1 MKFAL
6 FTHFPWPEG
15 TDPKRIFEQATEEVQ
30 VGEELGFHSAWLA
43 EHHFSRYGLGSSSL
57 VLAGSM
63 AAQTK
68 TIRLGTAVLVP
79 PLHHPVRLAEDTA
92 TVDSISGGRLD
103 VGFGRGTAGYE
114 YSGLN
119 VDREE
124 SQERFQEGIDV
135 IQGLWTT
142 PEYSHQGRYYQV
154 NQTTLVPS
162 PVQKPH
168 PPVYLAATRTEATLD
183 YVAST
188 GHSLIVGVVQDTPDA
203 LDLCRRFVKLSQKAG
218 HNVPMS
224 RIPFFRYFYVA
235 DTEAQARSDSQ
246 DALNWTLDM
255 TQWRR
260 TFTVGSEVNHRL
272 EDWRNT
278 RSELPPSY
286 DYLCQHRAI
295 IGTPD
300 HCVSKIKELQ
310 QQGIDSFGCNF
321 SFGGLEH
328 NKLLRSMK
336 LFSQEVM
343 PHFS

>member
-6 FTHFPWPEG
+6 FTHLPWPEG

-30 VGEELGFHSAWLA
+30 YGEELGFHSAWLA

-57 VLAGSM
+57 VLAASM

-92 TVDSISGGRLD
+92 TVDAISGGRLD

-114 YSGLN
+114 YTGLN

-124 SQERFQEGIDV
+124 SQERFQESIGV

-142 PEYSHQGRYYQV
+142 PEYSHHGRYYQV
-154 NQTTLVPS
+154 DQTTLVPP

-168 PPVYLAATRTEATLD
+168 PPIYLAATRTEATLE

-188 GHSLIVGVVQDTPDA
+188 GHSLMVGVVQDTPDA
-203 LDLCRRFVKLSQKAG
+203 LDLCRRFVELSRTAG
-218 HNVPMS
+218 HNLPMS
-224 RIPFFRYFYVA
+224 QIPFFRYFYVA
-235 DTEAQARSDSQ
+235 ESEAEARKDSQ
-246 DALNWTLDM
+246 AALNWTLDM

-260 TFTVGSEVNHRL
+260 TFTVGSEVNLRL
-272 EDWRNT
+272 QDWRDT

-286 DYLCQHRAI
+286 DYLCEHRAI

-300 HCVSKIKELQ
+300 QCVAKIKELQ
-310 QQGIDSFGCNF
+310 QQGIEYFGCNF
-321 SFGGLEH
+321 SFGGLDH
-328 NKLLRSMK
+328 KKLLRSME
-336 LFSQEVM
+336 LFSREVM
-343 PHFS
+343 PHFT

>member
-6 FTHFPWPEG
+6 FTHLPWPEG
-15 TDPKRIFEQATEEVQ
+15 TDPRRIFEQATEEVQ
-30 VGEELGFHSAWLA
+30 YGEELGFHSAWLA

-57 VLAGSM
+57 VLAASM
-63 AAQTK
+63 AAHTK

-114 YSGLN
+114 YTGLN
-119 VDREE
+119 MDREE
-124 SQERFQEGIDV
+124 SQERFQESIGV

-142 PEYSHQGRYYQV
+142 PEYSHHGRYYQV
-154 NQTTLVPS
+154 NQTTLVPP

-168 PPVYLAATRTEATLD
+168 PPIYLAATRTEATLE

-188 GHSLIVGVVQDTPDA
+188 GHALMVGVVQDTPDA
-203 LDLCRRFVKLSQKAG
+203 LDLCRRFVELSRKAG

-224 RIPFFRYFYVA
+224 QIPFFRYFYVA
-235 DTEAQARSDSQ
+235 ETEAEARKDSQ

-260 TFTVGSEVNHRL
+260 TFTVGSEVNLRL
-272 EDWRNT
+272 QDWRDT

-286 DYLCQHRAI
+286 DYLCEHRAI

-300 HCVSKIKELQ
+300 QCVAKIKELQ
-310 QQGIDSFGCNF
+310 RQGIEYFGCNF

-328 NKLLRSMK
+328 EKLLRSME
-336 LFSQEVM
+336 LFSKEVM
-343 PHFS
+343 PHFK

>member
-6 FTHFPWPEG
+6 FTHLPWPEG

-30 VGEELGFHSAWLA
+30 YGEELGFHSAWLA

-124 SQERFQEGIDV
+124 SQERFQESIGV

-142 PEYSHQGRYYQV
+142 PEYSHQGRYFQV
-154 NQTTLVPS
+154 NQTTLVPP

-168 PPVYLAATRTEATLD
+168 PPIYLAATRTEATLE

-188 GHSLIVGVVQDTPDA
+188 GHSLMVGVVQDTPDA
-203 LDLCRRFVKLSQKAG
+203 LDLCRRFVELSRKAG

-235 DTEAQARSDSQ
+235 GSEAEAHKDSQ

-260 TFTVGSEVNHRL
+260 TFTVGSEVNHKL

-286 DYLCQHRAI
+286 DYLCQHRAM

-300 HCVSKIKELQ
+300 QCVAKIKDLQ
-310 QQGIDSFGCNF
+310 QQGIDYFGCNF

-328 NKLLRSMK
+328 KKLLRSMD
-336 LFSQEVM
+336 LFSREVM

>member
-6 FTHFPWPEG
+6 FTHLPWPEG
-15 TDPKRIFEQATEEVQ
+15 TDPRRIFEQATEEVQ
-30 VGEELGFHSAWLA
+30 YGEELGFHSAWLA

-57 VLAGSM
+57 VLAASM
-63 AAQTK
+63 AAHTK

-114 YSGLN
+114 YTGLN
-119 VDREE
+119 MDREE
-124 SQERFQEGIDV
+124 SQERFQESIGV

-142 PEYSHQGRYYQV
+142 PEYSHHGRFYQV
-154 NQTTLVPS
+154 NQTTLVPP

-168 PPVYLAATRTEATLD
+168 PPIYLAASRTEATLE

-188 GHSLIVGVVQDTPDA
+188 GHALMVGVVQDTPDA
-203 LDLCRRFVKLSQKAG
+203 LDLCRRFVELSRKAG

-224 RIPFFRYFYVA
+224 QIPFFRYFYVA
-235 DTEAQARSDSQ
+235 ETEAEARKDSQ

-260 TFTVGSEVNHRL
+260 TFTVGSEVNLRL
-272 EDWRNT
+272 QDWRDT

-286 DYLCQHRAI
+286 DYLCEHRAI

-300 HCVSKIKELQ
+300 QCVAKIKELQ
-310 QQGIDSFGCNF
+310 QQGIEYFGCNF

-328 NKLLRSMK
+328 EKLLRSME
-336 LFSQEVM
+336 LFSKEVM
-343 PHFS
+343 PHFK